1 MSFRFFSFIN
11 KFTLFSLIFSIIFSL
26 FSFSSYA
33 DNFLEE
39 AEQRKFL
46 PIESNDYE
54 NWPQGPSIGAQ
65 AAILMDANTGS
76 ILYAKNIH
84 EKLFPASI
92 TKLLTTYIAVNKCD
106 PDEIITFSEEAIN
119 SIKWWEDA
127 NMGVNPGTK
136 LPLKDVLSGILI
148 GSANEAAYAVA
159 EHISGNVTSF
169 GKLMNETAASL
180 GCINSNFITPN
191 GIHDEN
197 HYTTAYD
204 MALIAK
210 AFFSN
215 ELLSQL
221 SSTLN
226 YSVPV
231 NSTQNKEG
239 LHLSAKSQ
247 LLPGKAYAYEY
258 LVGTKTGYT
267 SSARQTLVSC
277 ASKDGMKLICVIL
290 KEENPYQFTDTI
302 DLFNYGFNNFSPV
315 YLKDHDNPYSI
326 ENKFFSDSSGILG
339 NHKTILSLNSNDYIL
354 LPNTLTFKDLTSSVS
369 YDNNDQLVCTVN
381 YSYKEH
387 LLGKIGV
394 FLAEDDSYTYSFGSK
409 FIDTYKHDVSNND
422 NIIFINI
429 FQIIIFLI
437 VFLLFII
444 AIVFF
449 KFLISEK
456 LLHSTKK
463 KRTKRK
469 FYSTKKFK

>member
-1 MSFRFFSFIN
+1 MSFRIYIKVKNFILSAL
-11 KFTLFSLIFSIIFSL
+11 LFSLFFTS
-26 FSFSSYA
+26 FSFYSMADSYI
-33 DNFLEE
+33 EE

-84 EKLFPASI
+84 EKLYPASI
-92 TKLLTTYIAVNKCD
+92 TKLLTTYIAVSHCD
-106 PDEIITFSEEAIN
+106 SDELITFSPEAVN

-127 NMGVNPGTK
+127 NMGVNPGTQ

-159 EHISGNVTSF
+159 QHISGDIKSF
-169 GKLMNETAASL
+169 SVLMNETAASL
-180 GCINSNFITPN
+180 GCENSNFITPN

-215 ELLSQL
+215 DLLTEL

-226 YSVPV
+226 YKVPV
-231 NSTQNKEG
+231 NSTQPNDS
-239 LHLSAKSQ
+239 LVLTAKSQ
-247 LLPGKAYAYEY
+247 LLPGKTYAYDY

-277 ASKDGMKLICVIL
+277 AVKDGMKLICVIL

-302 DLFNYGFNNFSPV
+302 DLFNYGFHNFSPI
-315 YLKDHDNPYSI
+315 YLKDYENPY
-326 ENKFFSDSSGILG
+326 
-339 NHKTILSLNSNDYIL
+339 TIA
-354 LPNTLTFKDLTSSVS
+354 P
-369 YDNNDQLVCTVN
+369 
-381 YSYKEH
+381 
-387 LLGKIGV
+387 GV
-394 FLAEDDSYTYSFGSK
+394 
-409 FIDTYKHDVSNND
+409 
-422 NIIFINI
+422 
-429 FQIIIFLI
+429 
-437 VFLLFII
+437 
-444 AIVFF
+444 
-449 KFLISEK
+449 
-456 LLHSTKK
+456 
-463 KRTKRK
+463 
-469 FYSTKKFK
+469 